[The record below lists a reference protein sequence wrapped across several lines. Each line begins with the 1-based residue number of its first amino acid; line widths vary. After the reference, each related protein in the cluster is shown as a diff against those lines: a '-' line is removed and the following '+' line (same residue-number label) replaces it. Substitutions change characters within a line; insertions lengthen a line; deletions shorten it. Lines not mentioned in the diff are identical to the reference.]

1 MKERELIMENKKK
14 HWFQNMLPWQKK
26 RLYWSLFLFLLISI
40 SFLVYTVSSLYQ
52 DKVSEDQYWNKYL
65 QVDPAVKKRADQ
77 YSKNATEVKVGTYV
91 ENLKEINLKANN
103 FSLWHTTSEFI
114 KEILQNLRL

>member
-52 DKVSEDQYWNKYL
+52 DKVQKINIGINIYRL
-65 QVDPAVKKRADQ
+65 IQQLR
-77 YSKNATEVKVGTYV
+77 
-91 ENLKEINLKANN
+91 KELINTAKMPP
-103 FSLWHTTSEFI
+103 
-114 KEILQNLRL
+114 KLRLVPM

>member
-77 YSKNATEVKVGTYV
+77 YSKNAPK
-91 ENLKEINLKANN
+91 
-103 FSLWHTTSEFI
+103 
-114 KEILQNLRL
+114 LRLVPM